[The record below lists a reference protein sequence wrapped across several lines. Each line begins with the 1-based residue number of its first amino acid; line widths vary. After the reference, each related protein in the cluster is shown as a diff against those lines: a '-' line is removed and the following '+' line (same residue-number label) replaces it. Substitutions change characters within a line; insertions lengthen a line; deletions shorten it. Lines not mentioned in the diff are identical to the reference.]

1 MNFKTTEIFDKDFK
15 KLYKKYRN
23 IKNDFLNFVEHFQA
37 EHQHSKVIKKNVFKA
52 RIANSDKHKGKRA
65 GYRTYYYKMIDDE
78 VIFLVI
84 YDKSEHEAI
93 DETLLDDLIKNLP

>member
-52 RIANSDKHKGKRA
+52 RIANSDKHKGKRS

-78 VIFLVI
+78 VVFLVI
-84 YDKSEHEAI
+84 YDKSEYEAI